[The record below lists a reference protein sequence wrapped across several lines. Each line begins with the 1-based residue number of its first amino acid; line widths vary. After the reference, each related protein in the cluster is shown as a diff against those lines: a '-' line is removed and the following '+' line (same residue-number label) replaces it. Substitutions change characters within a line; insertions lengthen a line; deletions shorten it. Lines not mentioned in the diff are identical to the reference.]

1 MADPAVA
8 TAAYSYHGLRW
19 AAARM
24 AVRISGPPNV
34 GKGELSRIARKNSP
48 SAPKW
53 RNIEA
58 MLRPLFGLALW
69 MRTFNMRTFNRS
81 AIYEGTQFTSWK
93 PTRRSSVRAG
103 TASDVANRLHAMLT
117 V

>member
-34 GKGELSRIARKNSP
+34 GKGELSRMARKNSP
-48 SAPKW
+48 NTAPLVRSRALDEDAQHEHNLMKERNSQAGNLRDDHLSAQ
-53 RNIEA
+53 E
-58 MLRPLFGLALW
+58 RP
-69 MRTFNMRTFNRS
+69 
-81 AIYEGTQFTSWK
+81 
-93 PTRRSSVRAG
+93 P
-103 TASDVANRLHAMLT
+103 RLPIGSIQC
-117 V
+117 